1 MKEYEVVAKLY
12 NACAGAGRPQ
22 TFFEEAAL
30 EDPGDYVRAKH
41 SGDFPKFTR
50 EVLPDGQ
57 ICYYFGNGA
66 ITYRY
71 EFTEV

>member
-1 MKEYEVVAKLY
+1 MPAL
-12 NACAGAGRPQ
+12 ARDAHRL
-22 TFFEEAAL
+22 FFEEAAL

-41 SGDFPKFTR
+41 GGDFPKFTR

-57 ICYYFGNGA
+57 ICYHYGNGTV
-66 ITYRY
+66 TYRY